1 MSELYWIPNVTD
13 PADADPLVAADLYD
27 HLRID
32 GTTYDTE
39 LAAMI
44 AAATALAQDYL
55 GQQLINATFAV
66 TGRRFPLLSDHPD
79 YAIEL
84 PVGPIQSITSIGY
97 TDGNGDAQTVDSGD
111 TTLLD
116 DRDPPLIVP
125 AFGCSWPTARSQLD
139 AVTVTL
145 VAGYGTAGSSVPEK
159 ILHAIRFMVAELF
172 RNREATNAQLLTVPV
187 RNLLDACRGGRLP

>member
-1 MSELYWIPNVTD
+1 MSELYWIPNVTT
-13 PADADPLVAADLYD
+13 PAAADPLEAADVRS
-27 HLRID
+27 HLHID
-32 GTTYDTE
+32 GTDHDTD
-39 LAAMI
+39 LTAMI

-55 GQQLINATFAV
+55 GQQLINATFEV
-66 TGRRFPLLSDHPD
+66 IGRRFPLASDHPD

-97 TDGNGDAQTVDSGD
+97 TDGNGDAQTVDAD
-111 TTLLD
+111 DYALLD

-125 AFGCSWPTARSQLD
+125 TYSVTWPWARPQLD

-145 VAGYGTAGSSVPEK
+145 VAGYGTAGSDVPEK
-159 ILHAIRFMVAELF
+159 ILHAIKFMVAELF